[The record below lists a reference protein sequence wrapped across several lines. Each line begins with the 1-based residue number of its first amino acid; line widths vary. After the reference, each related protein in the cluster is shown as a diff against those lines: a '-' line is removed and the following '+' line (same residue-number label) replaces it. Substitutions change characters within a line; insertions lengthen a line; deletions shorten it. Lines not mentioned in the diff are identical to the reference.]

1 MGSAAE
7 VTGLRDSRNS
17 EFGGRSDEG
26 TAEIVSSAVE
36 VTGLRDSR
44 NSGLAAEVTGLS
56 DSRNSGLGGRSDG
69 AQGQQE

>member
-17 EFGGRSDEG
+17 ELGGRSDEG
-26 TAEIVSSAVE
+26 TAGIVSSAVE

-44 NSGLAAEVTGLS
+44 NSE
-56 DSRNSGLGGRSDG
+56 LGSRSDG